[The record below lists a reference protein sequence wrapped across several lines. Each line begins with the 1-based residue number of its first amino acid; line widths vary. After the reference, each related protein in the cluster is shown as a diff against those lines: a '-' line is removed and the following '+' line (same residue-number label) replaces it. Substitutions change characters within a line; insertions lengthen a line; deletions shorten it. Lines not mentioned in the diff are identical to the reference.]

1 VTSATFAFK
10 SSSAGATF
18 ACRLAP
24 VGSPPPAFKACP
36 SPVTYVQLSDGAWKF
51 DVRSTSTHGV
61 ADPTP
66 ATYQFTV
73 DSTPPTVAPPAA
85 PAIPVG
91 EQLQLD
97 GTLGVL
103 ESWSASDTYS
113 PSSALLY
120 TVEQRAGATPAS
132 LGSFAA
138 IPTLAGMQGTT
149 AATVPIAPG
158 GPYHQLRVRAENQ
171 LGVAAESPA
180 GDPFALDV
188 IDDSDAS
195 IVYSTAWTQMTDSDA
210 YGGKRHTATT
220 SAVATATLMGFSG
233 RSIAV
238 VAPVGPG
245 DGSLQ
250 ICVDPGVSVTGCT
263 TVMLQ
268 SSASVE
274 RRIVYVS
281 GPLATGRTHTIE
293 ITAST
298 LPVALDGFVV
308 LG

>member
-1 VTSATFAFK
+1 
-10 SSSAGATF
+10 
-18 ACRLAP
+18 
-24 VGSPPPAFKACP
+24 
-36 SPVTYVQLSDGAWKF
+36 LSDGAWKF

-61 ADPTP
+61 TDPTP
-66 ATYQFTV
+66 ATYQFTI
-73 DSTPPTVAPPAA
+73 DSTPPTVAAPAA
-85 PAIPVG
+85 PTIPVG
-91 EQLQLD
+91 ELLQLD

-138 IPTLAGMQGTT
+138 IPTLEGMQGTT

-180 GDPFALDV
+180 GDPFRLDL
-188 IDDSDAS
+188 IDDSDGS
-195 IVYSTAWTQMTDSDA
+195 ILYSTAWASTSDNAA
-210 YGGKRHTATT
+210 YSGKLHTT
-220 SAVATATLMGFSG
+220 SSVGSTAQMMFSG
-233 RSIAV
+233 RAIAV
-238 VAPVGPG
+238 VAPLGPAH
-245 DGSLQ
+245 GSLQ

-268 SSASVE
+268 SSAPVE

-281 GPLATGRTHTIE
+281 GPLATNTTHTIA
-293 ITAST
+293 ITTTST

>member
-1 VTSATFAFK
+1 VT
-10 SSSAGATF
+10 
-18 ACRLAP
+18 
-24 VGSPPPAFKACP
+24 
-36 SPVTYVQLSDGAWKF
+36 
-51 DVRSTSTHGV
+51 
-61 ADPTP
+61 DPTP

-120 TVEQRAGATPAS
+120 TVEQRAVATPAS

-138 IPTLAGMQGTT
+138 IPTLECMQGTT
-149 AATVPIAPG
+149 AATVRIAPVA
-158 GPYHQLRVRAENQ
+158 RITSCVRAENQ
-171 LGVAAESPA
+171 LSVAAETPHLR
-180 GDPFALDV
+180 GDRIRSA
-188 IDDSDAS
+188 ID
-195 IVYSTAWTQMTDSDA
+195 
-210 YGGKRHTATT
+210 GGSEMRRKLKKSRKEHERSGGFGPVDRRGHTRRSGTT
-220 SAVATATLMGFSG
+220 EG
-233 RSIAV
+233 RL
-238 VAPVGPG
+238 APVP
-245 DGSLQ
+245 L
-250 ICVDPGVSVTGCT
+250 VTDARCT

-268 SSASVE
+268 SSAPVE

-281 GPLATGRTHTIE
+281 GPLATNTTHTIA
-293 ITAST
+293 ITTTST